1 MALDTAGLGT
11 DCALQH
17 RGRRNHLSGL
27 AAEAAVERVC
37 RDAGLE
43 LLDRRWRGQAG
54 EIDLV
59 FLDPDGTV
67 VFVEVKASRDF
78 DRAMALITPKQV
90 ARLHAAGEEYV
101 GLRPQG
107 QLTNRRFDAALVD
120 GQGRVQIV
128 ENALLGY

>member
-1 MALDTAGLGT
+1 MSLGSLGHDTDSALH
-11 DCALQH
+11 H

-27 AAEAAVERVC
+27 AAEAAVERVY
-37 RDAGLE
+37 RAAGLE
-43 LLDRRWRGQAG
+43 PLERRWRGRSG

-59 FLDPDGTV
+59 FLEADGTV
-67 VFVEVKASRDF
+67 VFVEVKTSRDF
-78 DRAMALITPKQV
+78 DSAMALITPKQI

-107 QLTNRRFDAALVD
+107 QLTERRFDAALVD
-120 GQGRVQIV
+120 GQGRVQIE